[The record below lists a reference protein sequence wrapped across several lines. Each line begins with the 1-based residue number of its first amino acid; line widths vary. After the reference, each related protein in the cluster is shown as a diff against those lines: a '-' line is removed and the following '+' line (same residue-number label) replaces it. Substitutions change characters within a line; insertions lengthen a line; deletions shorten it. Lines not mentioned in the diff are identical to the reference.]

1 MLSRIATIS
10 SLLAAAWFAF
20 PVEAESTAMAPIR
33 LLPRADDYIWSITW
47 TGPKTCTS
55 WPCGYSY
62 TVSAPTYTAAAGSV
76 PSIDAS
82 CKGTVDQPLVACSLL
97 STQAGAAPV
106 AISGNFSTYE
116 TSGVGNGLIDITA
129 TWLDQASGASRTLKG
144 VTPMQAS
151 SANHNTWT
159 VQPEGCPLSD
169 CAAANATRALRRGSL
184 GLRV

>member
-1 MLSRIATIS
+1 MLSRIATVW
-10 SLLAAAWFAF
+10 SLLVASWFAASAQ
-20 PVEAESTAMAPIR
+20 AERTAMAPVR

-62 TVSAPTYTAAAGSV
+62 TVSAPAYTAAAGSV

-82 CKGTVDQPLVACSLL
+82 CKGTVDQPLVACALPA
-97 STQAGAAPV
+97 TQASAASV

-129 TWLDQASGASRTLKG
+129 TWIDQASGTSRTLKG
-144 VTPMQAS
+144 VTPLQAN

-169 CAAANATRALRRGSL
+169 CAAANATRALRRGAL
-184 GLRV
+184 GLQI

>member
-1 MLSRIATIS
+1 MLSRIAIVS
-10 SLLAAAWFAF
+10 SLLAASLFASSA
-20 PVEAESTAMAPIR
+20 EAERTAMAPIR
-33 LLPRADDYIWSITW
+33 LLPRTDDYIWTITW
-47 TGPKTCTS
+47 TGPNVCTS

-62 TVSAPTYTAAAGSV
+62 TVSAPTYTAAAGSI
-76 PSIDAS
+76 PPIDTS

-97 STQAGAAPV
+97 STPVGAAPV

-159 VQPEGCPLSD
+159 VQPSGCPLSD
-169 CAAANATRALRRGSL
+169 CAAANETRALKRGSI
-184 GLRV
+184 GLRM